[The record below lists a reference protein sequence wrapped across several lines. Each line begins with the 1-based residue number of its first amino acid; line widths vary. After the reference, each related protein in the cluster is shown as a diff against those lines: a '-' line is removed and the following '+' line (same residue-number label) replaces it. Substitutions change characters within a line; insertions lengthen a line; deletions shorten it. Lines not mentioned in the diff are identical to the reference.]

1 MKYLSDRPALVIVL
15 LTALYWLVFPLAPKP
30 KGSDAIAIGAV
41 CAGIFL
47 VWQYSDTFFE
57 ILFKHERRLGWVA
70 ILCVTG
76 VGVGMITSGIY
87 RLLWNRYGQPQ
98 EWVSSATAT
107 FGLAILMVSAFG
119 LGFSHT
125 LTKVDGNYPR
135 GFWHSLL
142 VALAIILAFVAG
154 QNYSPG

>member
-1 MKYLSDRPALVIVL
+1 MKYLSDRPALIIAL
-15 LTALYWLVFPLAPKP
+15 LVALYWIVFPLAPKP

-47 VWQYSDTFFE
+47 VWQYSETFFD
-57 ILFKHERRLGWVA
+57 ILFRYERRLGWVA
-70 ILCVTG
+70 ILGATG
-76 VGVGMITSGIY
+76 VGIGMVMNGIY
-87 RLLWNRYGQPQ
+87 RLVWNRYGQPQ
-98 EWVSSATAT
+98 EWVASATST
-107 FGLAILMVSAFG
+107 FGLAILVASVFC

-125 LTKVDGNYPR
+125 LTRVGGNYPR